1 MNAASRVAALVVEDE
16 PCDGD
21 QVLIL
26 ASQSASRKAMLEAAG
41 VPFEARGSS
50 LDEAEIK
57 RELIGVPGS
66 EVASILAE
74 AKALAVSVGAPGRLV
89 LGGDSLVEVCGR
101 QFDKP
106 ASRADA
112 ASHLAFFSGQTM
124 KLHSAAILVRDG
136 VPVWRHVETAKLRVR
151 TLPPEFIEG
160 YLAQEWPA
168 VAACVGVFRIEAMG
182 VQLFEHIE
190 GSHFTV
196 LGMPLLAL
204 LGALRAEGE
213 LPA

>member
-1 MNAASRVAALVVEDE
+1 M
-16 PCDGD
+16 
-21 QVLIL
+21 LIL
-26 ASQSASRKAMLEAAG
+26 ASQSASRKAMLTAAG
-41 VPFEARGSS
+41 VPFEARGSDV
-50 LDEAEIK
+50 DEAEIK

-66 EVASILAE
+66 EVAMILAE
-74 AKALAVSVGAPGRLV
+74 AKALAVSVSAPGRLV

-101 QFDKP
+101 MFDKP

-112 ASHLAFFSGQTM
+112 ARHLAFFSGQTM
-124 KLHSAAILVRDG
+124 KLNSAAILVRDG
-136 VPVWRHVETAKLRVR
+136 VPVWRHCETARLKVR
-151 TLPPEFIEG
+151 TLNADFIEG

-168 VAACVGVFRIEAMG
+168 VGACVGVFRIEALG
-182 VQLFEHIE
+182 VQLFDHIE

-204 LGALRAEGE
+204 LGALRTQGD